1 MFDTHCHL
9 NFKAFLGKEKQVI
22 AAAKKAGVNLIVVP
36 GTDIKTSKK
45 AIELAEKFPSIYAA
59 VGIHPHHLFK
69 ISQKAKK
76 IKIDEYL
83 SPIKNLINHPKVVAL
98 GEVGLDHY
106 LYQKTKY
113 KDYHI
118 DEDFIKLQK
127 EFFLKQIE
135 LAVIYKKTLIIHNRQ
150 AKDELLFILKN
161 VKKRLIN
168 ISVVFHCCQPD
179 EELLDFALKN
189 HVYIGVDGDIT
200 YDRKKQT
207 FVKKIPLE
215 LLVLE
220 TDSPFLLPEPLRREK
235 LYPNEP
241 KNLPLVAQFI
251 AQLLQVPVEKLV
263 KQTRKNGRKLFKI

>member
-45 AIELAEKFPSIYAA
+45 AIELAEKFSEIYAA

-98 GEVGLDHY
+98 GEVGLDHH

-113 KDYHI
+113 KNYQI
-118 DEDFIKLQK
+118 NNDFIELQK
-127 EFFLKQIE
+127 IFFVKQIE
-135 LAVIYKKTLIIHNRQ
+135 LAVKYKKTLIIHNRL
-150 AKDELLFILKN
+150 AKNDLLLILKSY
-161 VKKRLIN
+161 RSLIN
-168 ISVVFHCCQPD
+168 KINLVFHCCEPD

-220 TDSPFLLPEPLRREK
+220 TDSPFLLPEPLRRQK

-241 KNLPLVAQFI
+241 KNLPLITQFI
-251 AQLLQVPVEKLV
+251 ARLIKMPVEKLV
-263 KQTRKNGRKLFKI
+263 QQTIENGQKLFKI